1 MKRFIKWSNRIK
13 NHNKSGIKIVVIVA
27 VVALLVGIFFQQA
40 KHGIKVDNFTYLIKE
55 VEQIALDDYIK
66 TCSDLNDEQFL
77 YLRYDNRFPSEN
89 ADDYREIAIYA
100 NIHNSSLLNYT
111 LYDSY
116 ISDAEKN
123 SIVCF
128 AITNDFQEKVK
139 PMSNENYVYLMNLFV
154 YIGDKKDM
162 NEDEYIKDNIKNWNI
177 DAYFFN
183 KLFKNNKYTCTLADE
198 KTEQLSAN
206 PYE

>member
-1 MKRFIKWSNRIK
+1 MKQFIKK
-13 NHNKSGIKIVVIVA
+13 YNKLGIKIIIIVA
-27 VVALLVGIFFQQA
+27 VVSLPVGIFFQQA
-40 KHGIKVDNFTYLIKE
+40 KRGIKVDNFTYLIKE
-55 VEQIALDDYIK
+55 VEQITLDDYIK

-77 YLRYDNRFPSEN
+77 YLRYDNRFPSKN
-89 ADDYREIAIYA
+89 ADDYREITIYA
-100 NIHNSSLLNYT
+100 DMHNSSLLNYT

-128 AITNDFQEKVK
+128 AITNDFQKKVK
-139 PMSNENYVYLMNLFV
+139 PMSNDKYVYLMSLFV

-162 NEDEYIKDNIKNWNI
+162 SEDEYIKDNMKNWNI

-183 KLFKNNKYTCTLADE
+183 KLFKNNKYACTLAGE
-198 KTEQLSAN
+198 KTEQLSAY

>member
-1 MKRFIKWSNRIK
+1 MIKK
-13 NHNKSGIKIVVIVA
+13 HNKLGIKIIVIVA
-27 VVALLVGIFFQQA
+27 VVALLVGIFFQQT
-40 KHGIKVDNFTYLIKE
+40 KHGIKMDNFTYLTKE
-55 VEQIALDDYIK
+55 VEQITLDDYIK

-77 YLRYDNRFPSEN
+77 YLRHDNRFPSKN
-89 ADDYREIAIYA
+89 ADDYREITIYA
-100 NIHNSSLLNYT
+100 DMNNSSLLDYT

-123 SIVCF
+123 SIICF
-128 AITNDFQEKVK
+128 AITNDVQEKVR
-139 PMSNENYVYLMNLFV
+139 PMSNEKYVYLMSLFV

-162 NEDEYIKDNIKNWNI
+162 SEDEYIEDNMKNWNI

-198 KTEQLSAN
+198 ITEQR
-206 PYE
+206 